1 MNPIGIYE
9 KALPGDMGWGERL
22 RTVKQLG
29 FDFIEMSIDET
40 DHRLERLNWSI
51 EQRREL
57 VNEILDSGVRIPA
70 ICLSGHR
77 RYPLGSHNAES
88 RAKALELMK
97 NAITF
102 ASDIGVRVIQLAGY
116 DVYYEDKDELTHRY
130 FVENLK
136 QACRWAAEKQ
146 IVLAI
151 EIMDDPYIN
160 SITKYLSIASEINSP
175 WLYVYPDIG
184 NLSAW
189 GNNVIRELNRGRFEI
204 AAIHLKDTLAVSDA
218 SKGKFKGVPFGAGC
232 VDFEMCLKTLSAIDY
247 NGPFLI
253 EMWSEQSPDWQKE
266 VGAAVDFLVP
276 ILKEAGYD
284 YGDKLSRG
292 A

>member
-9 KALPGDMGWGERL
+9 KALPLDMDWGERL
-22 RTVKQLG
+22 RTAKALG

-40 DHRLERLNWSI
+40 DHRLARLKWSI

-57 VNEILDSGVRIPA
+57 VNQILDSGVRIPS

-77 RYPLGSHNAES
+77 RYPLGSHDAENRS
-88 RAKALELMK
+88 KALELMRS
-97 NAITF
+97 AIAF

-116 DVYYEDKDELTHRY
+116 DVYYEDKNEQTHRY

-136 QACRWAAEKQ
+136 KACRWAAEKQ

-189 GNNVIRELNRGRFEI
+189 GNNVNRELNRGRFEI
-204 AAIHLKDTLAVSDA
+204 AAIHLKDTLAVSEK

-232 VDFEMCLKTLSAIDY
+232 VDFAMCLKTLNAMEY

-253 EMWSEQSPDWQKE
+253 EMWSEQSPDWRKE
-266 VGAAVDFLVP
+266 VGAAIDFLVP

-284 YGDKLSRG
+284 YGDKLNRG